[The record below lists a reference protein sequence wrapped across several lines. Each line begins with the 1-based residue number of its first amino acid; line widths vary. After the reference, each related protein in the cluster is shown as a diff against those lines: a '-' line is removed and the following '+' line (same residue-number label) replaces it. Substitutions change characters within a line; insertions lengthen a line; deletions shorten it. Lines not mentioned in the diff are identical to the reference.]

1 MIRLACATLSA
12 LALVACQ
19 RGGGGNASAEANRAA
34 PSTATAAPAKH
45 AAAAPTKGC
54 AAAPELAL
62 SQDFD
67 DPRELFQADDSK
79 PFAELRKN
87 FAAAYARACSSGVL
101 RGHKLIE
108 RGVPHPGTIYV
119 INAPDSNVA
128 SFYRQAKDAANPDD
142 MVLEYHF
149 LTSVGEVQVP
159 SVDDLGEA
167 IYCAVHGASE
177 KEEEESGR
185 CLAD

>member
-1 MIRLACATLSA
+1 MIRLTASLSIAA

-19 RGGGGNASAEANRAA
+19 QAGDGNSAAPANRAA
-34 PSTATAAPAKH
+34 PAPVKR
-45 AAAAPTKGC
+45 AAAVPGTGC

-67 DPRELFQADDSK
+67 DPREVFQADDSK
-79 PFAELRKN
+79 LFAVLRRN
-87 FAAAYARACSSGVL
+87 FAAAYSKACASGVL
-101 RGHKLIE
+101 RGHKLVE
-108 RGVPHPGTIYV
+108 RGVPHPRTIYV
-119 INAPDSNVA
+119 INAPDSNVV
-128 SFYRQAKDAANPDD
+128 SFYRQAKDAAANPDD
-142 MVLEYHF
+142 IVLEYHF
-149 LTSVGEVQVP
+149 LTRDGEAEVP
-159 SVDDLGEA
+159 SINDLSEA

>member
-1 MIRLACATLSA
+1 MIRPASISIAV
-12 LALVACQ
+12 LALTACQ
-19 RGGGGNASAEANRAA
+19 PGSDGNSTTEANRAVPA
-34 PSTATAAPAKH
+34 AAAPAKH
-45 AAAAPTKGC
+45 AAAAPAAC
-54 AAAPELAL
+54 APAPDLAL

-79 PFAELRKN
+79 PFAELKRN
-87 FAAAYARACSSGVL
+87 FAAAYAKACASGVL
-101 RGHKLIE
+101 RGHPLVE
-108 RGVPHPGTIYV
+108 RGVPHPRTIYV

-142 MVLEYHF
+142 MVLEFHF
-149 LTSVGEVQVP
+149 LTQDGAVQVP
-159 SVDDLGEA
+159 SADDLGEA
-167 IYCAVHGASE
+167 IYCAVHGASA

>member
-1 MIRLACATLSA
+1 MIRLAFATPSA
-12 LALVACQ
+12 LALAACQ
-19 RGGGGNASAEANRAA
+19 PGGGNASAEANRAA
-34 PSTATAAPAKH
+34 PAAATAPAQPAKK
-45 AAAAPTKGC
+45 AAATGC
-54 AAAPELAL
+54 APAPELAL
-62 SQDFD
+62 SQDFG

-87 FAAAYARACSSGVL
+87 FAAAYAKACASGLL
-101 RGHKLIE
+101 RGHALVE
-108 RGVPHPGTIYV
+108 RGVPHPRTIYV

-128 SFYRQAKDAANPDD
+128 SFYRQAKDATNPDD

-149 LTSVGEVQVP
+149 LTRDGTAQVP
-159 SVDDLGEA
+159 SVGDLDEA

>member
-1 MIRLACATLSA
+1 MRRLACAILSA
-12 LALVACQ
+12 LALAACQ
-19 RGGGGNASAEANRAA
+19 PGGGGNASEAANLAA
-34 PSTATAAPAKH
+34 PGAAPAQPAKR
-45 AAAAPTKGC
+45 AAATGC

-79 PFAELRKN
+79 PFAELKRN
-87 FAAAYARACSSGVL
+87 FASAYARACASGVL
-101 RGHKLIE
+101 RGHDLIE

-128 SFYRQAKDAANPDD
+128 SFYRQAKDAANPGD

-149 LTSVGEVQVP
+149 LTRDGVAQVP
-159 SVDDLGEA
+159 SAEDLGEA
-167 IYCAVHGASE
+167 IYCAVQGASE

>member
-1 MIRLACATLSA
+1 MMRLASISIAA
-12 LALVACQ
+12 LALTACQ
-19 RGGGGNASAEANRAA
+19 PSSDGNSTTEANRAV
-34 PSTATAAPAKH
+34 PAAALPAKH
-45 AAAAPTKGC
+45 AAAAPLAC
-54 AAAPELAL
+54 APAPDLAL

-67 DPRELFQADDSK
+67 DPRELFQADDSR
-79 PFAELRKN
+79 PFAELKKN
-87 FAAAYARACSSGVL
+87 FATAYSKACASGVL
-101 RGHKLIE
+101 RGHPLVE
-108 RGVPHPGTIYV
+108 RGVPHPRTIYV

-128 SFYRQAKDAANPDD
+128 SFYRQAKDAAANPDD

-149 LTSVGEVQVP
+149 LTSEGAVQVP
-159 SVDDLGEA
+159 SVDDLGES